1 MLTSSQ
7 IIEQRVAPRS
17 IRSDFSEINRLLAA
31 AVVSRKFCA
40 LLLSDPARAIAQGYA
55 GEQFFLSADEY
66 NLVLFA
72 ERSSLQEF
80 ARQLC
85 EYAPG
90 QPRHIQPVL
99 SPDYSTPY
107 SMPV

>member
-7 IIEQRVAPRS
+7 IVEQRIAPRS

-40 LLLSDPARAIAQGYA
+40 LLLSDPDRAIAQGFA
-55 GEQFFLSADEY
+55 GEQFFLSPDEY
-66 NLVLFA
+66 NLILFA

-85 EYAPG
+85 EYIPKPSGLA
-90 QPRHIQPVL
+90 HPVL
-99 SPDYSTPY
+99 SPDYSIPLK
-107 SMPV
+107 MV